1 MISADSSRRAGPF
14 ATADTHTTNV
24 RHTHNTAELTV
35 LLHNIIGVENCRLPS
50 VSTVLR
56 RFHAVT
62 IHTGNCDVVIIY
74 ALSVIGDVP

>member
-1 MISADSSRRAGPF
+1 MISADSARRAGPF

-24 RHTHNTAELTV
+24 RLTHNTAELTV

-62 IHTGNCDVVIIY
+62 IHNCDVVIIY
-74 ALSVIGDVP
+74 ALSVTGDVP